1 MGCTAPRYGATHLV
15 VKKTSAMGSG
25 LRTFAGLALLTMG
38 FLGTLATVLGFFGST
53 SWFFDLLSNFR
64 FQLAIGLIVLGVV
77 YFFGFGR
84 WTAFIFVAA
93 GVVNAFLVAPLYLEN
108 PAPAAAGD
116 SLRIVSFNVGAGRAD
131 TAELVEWMETSEADL
146 VFLLESSEEW
156 LGAMEMNGSGYSISN
171 QIPEDRIYGISVLGT
186 SPTVVEQLRL
196 GNTRDPV
203 MRVEAAVGGE
213 TVAIYAVHPRPP
225 DSAAKTEARDAVFT
239 ELATL
244 VSRET
249 LPVIVIGDFNATPW
263 SYVFRDF
270 SAETGLVNSQKGY
283 GLAATWPTSPLTLVP
298 LDHMLHSDSLTTV
311 ERDVGP
317 DLGSDHLPLTVEVSM
332 ASN

>member
-1 MGCTAPRYGATHLV
+1 
-15 VKKTSAMGSG
+15 MGSG
-25 LRTFAGLALLTMG
+25 LRTFAGLALLTLG
-38 FLGTLATVLGFFGST
+38 FLGTLATALGFFGST

-64 FQLAIGLIVLGVV
+64 FQLALGLIVVGVV

-93 GVVNAFLVAPLYLEN
+93 GVVNAFLVAPLYLDD

-116 SLRIVSFNVGAGRAD
+116 SLRLVSFNVGAGRAD

-156 LGAMEMNGSGYSISN
+156 LGGMEMNGSGYSVSN

-196 GNTRDPV
+196 GSTRDPV
-203 MRVEAAVGGE
+203 MRVEATVSGE

-225 DSAAKTEARDAVFT
+225 DSAAKTAARDDLFD
-239 ELATL
+239 ELADM
-244 VSRET
+244 VARET

-263 SYVFRDF
+263 SYIFRDF
-270 SAETGLVNSQKGY
+270 SSETGLVNSQKGF
-283 GLAATWPTSPLTLVP
+283 GLAATWPTSPLSLVP
-298 LDHMLHSDSLTTV
+298 LDHMLHSESLTTV
-311 ERDVGP
+311 ERDIGP
-317 DLGSDHLPLTVEVSM
+317 DLGSDHLPLTVEVSV